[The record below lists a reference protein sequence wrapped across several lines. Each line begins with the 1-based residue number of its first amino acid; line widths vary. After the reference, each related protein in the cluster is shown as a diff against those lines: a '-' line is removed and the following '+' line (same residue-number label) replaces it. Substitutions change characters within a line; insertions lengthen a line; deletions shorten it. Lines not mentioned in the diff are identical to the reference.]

1 MTPAAFAL
9 ALVIGALMGL
19 LGGGGSI
26 VAVPA
31 LTMILGLPAKD
42 AVVASLLVVGIAA
55 AAGAV
60 SAWWRGLVPLA
71 TAGVVGASAMIG
83 AAAGGMAGARL
94 TDQAQFTILALVMLL
109 AALVM
114 WVRTDVPARAPTTM
128 NVPLL
133 GATGVCVG
141 AVTGLVG
148 VGGGFL
154 MVPALVVAA
163 GLTMAQAG
171 GVSLFVMALSTAA
184 ALPGYVAHTHPQWSF
199 VAPLAG
205 TSVIAVLVVGPLAPR
220 LPQRLLQRAF
230 AVTLVILATYLLL
243 RS

>member
-31 LTMILGLPAKD
+31 LTLILGLPTKD
-42 AVVASLLVVGIAA
+42 AVVASLLVVGISA

-71 TAGVVGASAMIG
+71 TAGVVGGSAMVG
-83 AAAGGMAGARL
+83 ALAGGLAGARL
-94 TDQAQFTILALVMLL
+94 SDDTQFTILALVMLL

-114 WVRTDVPARAPTTM
+114 WLRPEGPSRAPTALD
-128 NVPLL
+128 VPML
-133 GATGVCVG
+133 GVTGVCVG

-230 AVTLVILATYLLL
+230 AVTLVILAFYLLL